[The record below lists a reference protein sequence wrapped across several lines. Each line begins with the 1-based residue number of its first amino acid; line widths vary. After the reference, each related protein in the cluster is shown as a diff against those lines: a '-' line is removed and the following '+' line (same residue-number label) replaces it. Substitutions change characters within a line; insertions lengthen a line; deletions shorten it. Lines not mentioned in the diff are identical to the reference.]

1 MGLWLA
7 QPKLDADETI
17 RWQSSANRSL
27 NRWITSG
34 GQLMVTN
41 RRVLFQPNRFDAVTG
56 KKPWECS
63 LPSVTGFDVLDR
75 DLTVFAGGMR
85 KRLGI
90 QTSDGVK
97 IFVVNDL
104 EKKVAELREML
115 PRNNG

>member
-7 QPKLDADETI
+7 QLKLEADEAI
-17 RWQSSANRSL
+17 RWQSSAGRSL

-34 GQLMVTN
+34 GQLVVTN
-41 RRVLFQPNRFDAVTG
+41 RRVLFQPNRFDTVTG
-56 KKPWECS
+56 KKPWECP
-63 LPSVTGFDVLDR
+63 LASVMGFETVGR
-75 DLTVFAGGMR
+75 DLTVLAGGMR

-104 EKKVAELREML
+104 EKKVTELREIL
-115 PRNNG
+115 PRT